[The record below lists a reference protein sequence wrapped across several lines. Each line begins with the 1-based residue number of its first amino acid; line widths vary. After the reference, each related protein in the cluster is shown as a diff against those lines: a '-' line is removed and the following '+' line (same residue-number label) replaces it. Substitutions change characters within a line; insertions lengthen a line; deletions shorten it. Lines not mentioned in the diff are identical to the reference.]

1 MKNKRKIIL
10 LPLNFNFVM
19 YFIFSA
25 LFFVV
30 SLGFTYLI
38 ELVSKIAVEEQH
50 DLITAAVVWLAV
62 YAAVSFGIRYG
73 FLYFRKKACCKW
85 NMDVKTGLMNNIL
98 ARSPAAFKEKDRTY
112 YMSLFNN
119 DIGFL
124 QKNYVEMIADMV
136 TQMTT
141 FVIALIY
148 AMNINILFTVLIL
161 AAGAIS
167 VLVTNKLSDQASK
180 HNKTYMDALGSY
192 NEAVDDGLRG
202 YPVIY
207 KSNALKNFMKLFNE
221 RTKMNEKYHA
231 KSEFM
236 TSILNSFVNYFS
248 AIVQMLL
255 MFASALFVIGGQMEA
270 VYFPV
275 TLSLMNILISP
286 MYMVM
291 NDYSLIK
298 SCKDIKLNMIKE
310 LNFPAELYDGAAAI
324 DEASIDIEH
333 MCFAYGDKT
342 IFSDVNLTVKNKEH
356 VLLRGGS
363 GAGKSTLLKL
373 LTRECTTDGGTIRI
387 GGADI
392 KTLGRSELFKNISVI
407 AQHPMLFRDTIL
419 QNIVLFED
427 KEKIDFERL
436 NKAVDLA
443 GLRTFVDKLPKGLST
458 VLLDSGENLSGG
470 EKQRIET
477 ARAIYRNTP
486 IVLVDEATSG
496 LDLEKAKDLER
507 IFRGMDKLIISTS
520 HRQDINLSE
529 LYDRTIV
536 IEDGKIH

>member
-1 MKNKRKIIL
+1 MKISDRKKLIHT
-10 LPLNFNFVM
+10 NFNFVM

-38 ELVSKIAVEEQH
+38 ELVSKIAVEGQH

-112 YMSLFNN
+112 YMSLFND

-167 VLVTNKLSDQASK
+167 VLVTNKLSAQASK
-180 HNKTYMDALGSY
+180 HNKTYMDVLGSY
-192 NEAVDDGLRG
+192 NEAIDDGLRG

-231 KSEFM
+231 
-236 TSILNSFVNYFS
+236 ILTRRRHIRAEKRMGRFF
-248 AIVQMLL
+248 I
-255 MFASALFVIGGQMEA
+255 
-270 VYFPV
+270 
-275 TLSLMNILISP
+275 
-286 MYMVM
+286 
-291 NDYSLIK
+291 SLIK
-298 SCKDIKLNMIKE
+298 HSRIHTALLGCHINQVSVIIMNTELCCKLFCDFLT
-310 LNFPAELYDGAAAI
+310 AAAVFTSDCNYNI
-324 DEASIDIEH
+324 LTH
-333 MCFAYGDKT
+333 MYPPFPVRKVVSVT
-342 IFSDVNLTVKNKEH
+342 IYIITHNRQK
-356 VLLRGGS
+356 RQ
-363 GAGKSTLLKL
+363 LK
-373 LTRECTTDGGTIRI
+373 
-387 GGADI
+387 
-392 KTLGRSELFKNISVI
+392 
-407 AQHPMLFRDTIL
+407 H
-419 QNIVLFED
+419 
-427 KEKIDFERL
+427 
-436 NKAVDLA
+436 
-443 GLRTFVDKLPKGLST
+443 
-458 VLLDSGENLSGG
+458 
-470 EKQRIET
+470 
-477 ARAIYRNTP
+477 
-486 IVLVDEATSG
+486 
-496 LDLEKAKDLER
+496 
-507 IFRGMDKLIISTS
+507 
-520 HRQDINLSE
+520 
-529 LYDRTIV
+529 
-536 IEDGKIH
+536 

>member
-1 MKNKRKIIL
+1 
-10 LPLNFNFVM
+10 
-19 YFIFSA
+19 
-25 LFFVV
+25 
-30 SLGFTYLI
+30 
-38 ELVSKIAVEEQH
+38 
-50 DLITAAVVWLAV
+50 
-62 YAAVSFGIRYG
+62 
-73 FLYFRKKACCKW
+73 
-85 NMDVKTGLMNNIL
+85 
-98 ARSPAAFKEKDRTY
+98 
-112 YMSLFNN
+112 
-119 DIGFL
+119 
-124 QKNYVEMIADMV
+124 
-136 TQMTT
+136 
-141 FVIALIY
+141 
-148 AMNINILFTVLIL
+148 
-161 AAGAIS
+161 
-167 VLVTNKLSDQASK
+167 
-180 HNKTYMDALGSY
+180 
-192 NEAVDDGLRG
+192 
-202 YPVIY
+202 
-207 KSNALKNFMKLFNE
+207 
-221 RTKMNEKYHA
+221 
-231 KSEFM
+231 
-236 TSILNSFVNYFS
+236 
-248 AIVQMLL
+248 
-255 MFASALFVIGGQMEA
+255 MEA

-298 SCKDIKLNMIKE
+298 SCKDIKLNVIKE
-310 LNFPAELYDGAAAI
+310 LNFPTETYDGATAI

-342 IFSDVNLTVKNKEH
+342 IFNDTNLTIKNKEH

-407 AQHPMLFRDTIL
+407 VQHPMLFRDTIL

-477 ARAIYRNTP
+477 ARTIYRNTP

>member
-1 MKNKRKIIL
+1 M
-10 LPLNFNFVM
+10 
-19 YFIFSA
+19 
-25 LFFVV
+25 
-30 SLGFTYLI
+30 
-38 ELVSKIAVEEQH
+38 
-50 DLITAAVVWLAV
+50 
-62 YAAVSFGIRYG
+62 
-73 FLYFRKKACCKW
+73 
-85 NMDVKTGLMNNIL
+85 
-98 ARSPAAFKEKDRTY
+98 
-112 YMSLFNN
+112 
-119 DIGFL
+119 
-124 QKNYVEMIADMV
+124 
-136 TQMTT
+136 
-141 FVIALIY
+141 
-148 AMNINILFTVLIL
+148 
-161 AAGAIS
+161 
-167 VLVTNKLSDQASK
+167 TNKLSAQASK
-180 HNKTYMDALGSY
+180 HNKTYMDVLGSY
-192 NEAVDDGLRG
+192 NEAIDDGLRG

-255 MFASALFVIGGQMEA
+255 MFASALLVIGGQMEA

-298 SCKDIKLNMIKE
+298 SCKDIKLNVIKE
-310 LNFPAELYDGAAAI
+310 LNFPTETYDGATAI

-342 IFSDVNLTVKNKEH
+342 IFNDTNLTIKNKEH

-407 AQHPMLFRDTIL
+407 VQHPMLFRDTIL

-477 ARAIYRNTP
+477 ARTIYRNTP

>member
-1 MKNKRKIIL
+1 MKISDRKKLIHT
-10 LPLNFNFVM
+10 NFNFVM

-38 ELVSKIAVEEQH
+38 ELVSKIAVEGQH

-112 YMSLFNN
+112 YMSLFND

-167 VLVTNKLSDQASK
+167 VLVTNKLSAQASK
-180 HNKTYMDALGSY
+180 HNKTYMDVLGSY
-192 NEAVDDGLRG
+192 NEAIDDGLRG

-255 MFASALFVIGGQMEA
+255 MFASALLVIGGQMEA

-298 SCKDIKLNMIKE
+298 SCKDIKLNVIKE
-310 LNFPAELYDGAAAI
+310 LNFPTETYDGATAI

-342 IFSDVNLTVKNKEH
+342 IFNDTNLTIKNKEH

-407 AQHPMLFRDTIL
+407 VQHPMLFRDTIL

-477 ARAIYRNTP
+477 ARTIYRNTP

-496 LDLEKAKDLER
+496 LDLEKAKDLVW
-507 IFRGMDKLIISTS
+507 
-520 HRQDINLSE
+520 INL
-529 LYDRTIV
+529 LYRHLTGRILTCQSCMT
-536 IEDGKIH
+536 GQ